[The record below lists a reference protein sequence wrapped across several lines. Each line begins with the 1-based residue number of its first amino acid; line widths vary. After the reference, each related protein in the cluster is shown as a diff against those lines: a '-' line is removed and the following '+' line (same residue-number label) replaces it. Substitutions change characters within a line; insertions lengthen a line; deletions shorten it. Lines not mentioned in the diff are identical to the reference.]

1 MVDIPLVG
9 HLGNKTFCCQVA
21 LQVVSAFL
29 SNMKHILVKCV
40 AEDKHCALLE
50 LMNTRDF
57 RTNFWH
63 TTSGS

>member
-29 SNMKHILVKCV
+29 SNVKHVLKCV
-40 AEDKHCALLE
+40 AEDKLCTL
-50 LMNTRDF
+50 
-57 RTNFWH
+57 RTDEHKRLQN
-63 TTSGS
+63 